1 MSSRSDI
8 ENIDKEYDE
17 RDQIDM
23 DNQQEKKIGE
33 HVEEVLTGS
42 NEVYKLGIMSSG
54 SSIDKGSDERDQID
68 NDDKIEKNIYEN
80 DEEAFIGDI

>member
-8 ENIDKEYDE
+8 ENIDKESDE
-17 RDQIDM
+17 RNQIDM

-42 NEVYKLGIMSSG
+42 NEVFKLGIMSSG
-54 SSIDKGSDERDQID
+54 SSIDKGSDERYQID
-68 NDDKIEKNIYEN
+68 NDDKIEKKYLEIMKKH
-80 DEEAFIGDI
+80 